1 MVNRRST
8 MSRVAFTL
16 VELLAVIVII
26 SIVAAL
32 TLSAYRSIAADARI
46 SMASNAVGT
55 VLDNARA
62 MAIQKRRYVLVAIR
76 PVMAGSEEQQVELVI
91 AVESGEMHVNPHTSQ
106 AAVGAFNEPMAGL
119 KFVPVEGIKPQ
130 FLPEG
135 ISVASPVY
143 SLNTLYCGPRHN
155 DTWLSLSN
163 LPAMQG
169 GGSPEAPG
177 VMFGIIFD
185 ETGAVRTAF
194 DETGSQ
200 LAFVDFNNDGGMRC
214 GPLHNDYCLSPCNTQ
229 ESGPMLE
236 GIPEPLVDYEC
247 DLGLVDAN
255 GIPWIV
261 DVCGWDNDPV
271 VLLNYM
277 HSYPSEEPYLLIT
290 PMFAIYDYDEARD
303 IYPGDDPMHDWSD
316 PLKRRSDLDEFAE
329 KFGIVFS
336 FNRYTGTVIK

>member
-1 MVNRRST
+1 MVKRRPCT
-8 MSRVAFTL
+8 SRSAFTL
-16 VELLAVIVII
+16 VELLAVVVII
-26 SIVAAL
+26 SLVAAL
-32 TLSAYRSIAADARI
+32 TLSAYRSIASDARI

-76 PVMAGSEEQQVELVI
+76 PVMTGSEDQQVEMVI
-91 AVESGEMHVNPHTSQ
+91 AVESGEMHVNPYTSQ
-106 AAVGAFNEPMAGL
+106 WTWGFDEPMPGM

-130 FLPEG
+130 FLPKG

-143 SLNTLYCGPRHN
+143 SLNTRDDGPLHN

-163 LPAMQG
+163 LPAMDSA
-169 GGSPEAPG
+169 GSPEAPG
-177 VMFGIIFD
+177 VMLGIIFD

-194 DETGSQ
+194 EETGSQ

-214 GPLHNDYCLSPCNTQ
+214 SGNDYCLSPCDTQ

-247 DLGLVDAN
+247 NLGLLDTN
-255 GIPWIV
+255 DNPW
-261 DVCGWDNDPV
+261 DV
-271 VLLNYM
+271 VLLNYA
-277 HSYPSEEPYLLIT
+277 HTQPSEEPYLLIT

-303 IYPGDDPMHDWSD
+303 IYPADDPMHDWSD
-316 PLKRRSDLDEFAE
+316 PLKRRADLDDFAE

-336 FNRYTGTVIK
+336 FNRYTGTVVK

>member
-1 MVNRRST
+1 MVTRRTS
-8 MSRVAFTL
+8 MAPRAFTL

-26 SIVAAL
+26 SVVAAL
-32 TLSAYRSIAADARI
+32 TLSAYRSIASDARI
-46 SMASNAVGT
+46 SMASNAVGS

-62 MAIQKRRYVLVAIR
+62 MAIQKRRYVMVAIR
-76 PVMAGSEEQQVELVI
+76 PVMTGNEEQQVELVI
-91 AVESGEMHVNPHTSQ
+91 AIESGDMHVNPYTSQ
-106 AAVGAFNEPMAGL
+106 WTWGFEEPMPGL

-130 FLPEG
+130 FLPKG

-143 SLNTLYCGPRHN
+143 SLNTRDDGPLHN

-163 LPAMQG
+163 LPAMDG
-169 GGSPEAPG
+169 GGNPEAPG
-177 VMFGIIFD
+177 VVLGIIFD
-185 ETGAVRTAF
+185 KTGAVRTAF
-194 DETGSQ
+194 EETGSQ
-200 LAFVDFNNDGGMRC
+200 LAFVDFNNDGGMR
-214 GPLHNDYCLSPCNTQ
+214 GGLSPGNQQPNDYCLSPCNTQ

-236 GIPEPLVDYEC
+236 GIPEPQVDFEC
-247 DLGLVDAN
+247 DLGLVDTN
-255 GIPWIV
+255 GNPW
-261 DVCGWDNDPV
+261 NV